1 MSYINYNEKR
11 RERKKKNI
19 RDTSKIKLLNISTI
33 KIITTRQI
41 QQHQE
46 MSPTMT

>member
-1 MSYINYNEKR
+1 MKKD
-11 RERKKKNI
+11 ERGKKNI
-19 RDTSKIKLLNISTI
+19 RDTSKIKLLNISAI